1 MWRKSGKVDV
11 WKEEGGLALPLTIE
25 KVGLGDDN
33 FLLSPGFKCFGHT
46 WRLNVYPAGDDDDA
60 EDGWVSA
67 FLSNCSDE
75 DITLDW
81 RLKLLTATGND
92 SLEFRKGDNNK
103 VFKGG
108 ISFWG
113 GDLIERSTLVENE
126 SLTKYLDN
134 GALKIKVQ
142 LRLSKGS
149 YHNRIRQHLPD
160 CDYTDIFRDDEET
173 ADVAF
178 DLKGE
183 IMTAHKCI
191 IKSKANDF
199 YVMCEGYSKTSP
211 MPITDVDEDIF
222 QIMLASLYGGE
233 VYPEEWQKHSEAILK
248 AAGKYGFSTLKS
260 EAEVWCAK
268 SFKFNVDNVIN
279 KFMEADG
286 NGYALVK
293 AAAKKFIMEHGEEV
307 VASESFNNLCE
318 SKELMREVMAA
329 SFENSKKR
337 KRASVQES

>member
-1 MWRKSGKVDV
+1 
-11 WKEEGGLALPLTIE
+11 LPDT
-25 KVGLGDDN
+25 KGDDN

-149 YHNRIRQHLPD
+149 YHSRIRQQLPD
-160 CDYTDIFRDDEET
+160 SDNMDIFQDDET
-173 ADVAF
+173 SDVAF
-178 DLKGE
+178 DLKGDV
-183 IMTAHKCI
+183 IVAHKGI
-191 IKSKANDF
+191 IKSKASDF
-199 YVMCEGYSKTSP
+199 YVMCEGYSKESP
-211 MPITDVDEDIF
+211 MPITDVDKFIF

-233 VYPEEWQKHSEAILK
+233 VYPEEWKKHSVSILK
-248 AAGKYGFSTLKS
+248 AASKYGFSTLKS
-260 EAEVWCAK
+260 EAELWY
-268 SFKFNVDNVIN
+268 SRSLKFTVDNVIS

-286 NGYALVK
+286 SNHTLVK
-293 AAAKKFIMEHGEEV
+293 AAAKKFMMEHGEEIV
-307 VASESFNNLCE
+307 DSDSFESLHE
-318 SKELMREVMAA
+318 SLELMREVMKAA
-329 SFENSKKR
+329 FQSRKR
-337 KRASVQES
+337 KREDEQESCSD